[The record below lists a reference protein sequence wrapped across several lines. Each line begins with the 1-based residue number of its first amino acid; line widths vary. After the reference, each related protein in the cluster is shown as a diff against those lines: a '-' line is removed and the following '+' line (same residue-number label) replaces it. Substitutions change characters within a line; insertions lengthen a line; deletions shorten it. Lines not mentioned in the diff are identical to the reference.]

1 MAEPRLSDH
10 IKSRQPSDIR
20 MAQIKFTERNDE
32 VGAVNVAIGNVSL
45 PMHPAMTE
53 RMFNL
58 DAPDSPFRDGVVKY
72 SATRGT
78 AEANAAAMNVIAA
91 SGFDVSGLGSLIT
104 EGGSQ
109 AMELMI
115 VALCGPAGTAEKPL
129 LLIDA
134 AYTNYKS
141 FADRLGR
148 ATVSIQRKLGA
159 DGKFSLPDAA
169 QIDRVMT
176 EYDPGAMVV
185 IPYDNPTGHFYDKQA
200 LITLC
205 ELCVKHNTWIVSDEA
220 YRELVYTGDA
230 PTSIWGITDAEVPG
244 IEGRR
249 ISIETTSKVWNACGL
264 RIGAMVSDNPEFN
277 RRTVAESTA
286 SLCSNVIG
294 QHIFAA
300 LADQSHDE
308 LKGWFAKQR
317 EYYRGMLQTFTDG
330 MKAELPGVI
339 VSSPD
344 ASIYSV
350 IDVRDIAKPG
360 FNAREFVIWAT
371 SEGRVDVGG
380 EALTLLTAP
389 MAGFYSVAKGAPN
402 PGNTQMRV
410 AYVETPERMA
420 LVPKLFAELFR
431 QYEAKR

>member
-1 MAEPRLSDH
+1 
-10 IKSRQPSDIR
+10 
-20 MAQIKFTERNDE
+20 MAQIKFTERTDD
-32 VGAVNVAIGNVSL
+32 VAAVNVAIGNVSL
-45 PMHPAMTE
+45 PMHPAMTG

-78 AEANAAAMNVIAA
+78 AEANAAALNVIAA
-91 SGFDVSGLGSLIT
+91 SGFDTAKLDSLIT

-115 VALCGPAGTAEKPL
+115 VALCGPAGTAERPL
-129 LLIDA
+129 MLIDA

-148 ATVSIQRKLGA
+148 ATVSIQRSLGD

-169 QIDRVMT
+169 EIDRVMA
-176 EYDPGAMVV
+176 EHKPGAVVV
-185 IPYDNPTGHFYDKQA
+185 IPYDNPTGHFYDKRA
-200 LITLC
+200 LRTLC

-277 RRTVAESTA
+277 RRTIAESTA

-300 LADQSHDE
+300 LAGQSRDQ
-308 LKGWFAKQR
+308 LQAWFKKQR
-317 EYYRGMLQTFTDG
+317 DYYHGMLQAFTDG
-330 MKAELPGVI
+330 MHAELPGAV

-350 IDVRDIAKPG
+350 IDVRNIAKPG
-360 FNAREFVIWAT
+360 FDAREFVLWAT
-371 SEGRVDVGG
+371 AEGRVDLDG

-389 MAGFYSVAKGAPN
+389 MAGFYSVPRGAPN
-402 PGNTQMRV
+402 PGDTQMRV